1 MKSFEPYILV
11 ALFIGLFKVLLTFK
25 TVDEID
31 HLDRDFGGSLIFEFH
46 VLSFNVRSENV
57 NFCQENST
65 AIPCRGLF
73 TMNFLVFFSDEVILP
88 LN

>member
-1 MKSFEPYILV
+1 MKPFESHVLV
-11 ALFIGLFKVLLTFK
+11 ALFIGLFKVVLTFK
-25 TVDEID
+25 TVDEIN
-31 HLDRDFGGSLIFEFH
+31 HLDRNFSGSPIFEFH

-73 TMNFLVFFSDEVILP
+73 TMNFLVFFSDEVTLT
-88 LN
+88 LK